1 MMAIYFETL
10 QQFQASGGMKATT
23 ITAKQLLPAVVAHM
37 QRMDRKFSLQVNGRL
52 PKSMDTL
59 LEEVFE
65 LCHLQQPFYTQ
76 HCANRSLRYMS
87 ISKNRVKIDF
97 TLSYRMSREEEKWV
111 VGEIRRILKQIT
123 HTKMSA
129 VEKVVAVHDYIIRA
143 YDYEMQTQGS
153 PFTVYTFMHEKQ
165 GVCMAYALL
174 FEKMMEELGI
184 PCYYVVGKADGE
196 SDLGHAWNMVEL
208 GGEWYHVDATWNDL
222 GTRTATH
229 EIRYRY
235 FLRSDEFFKRDHQWD
250 LDHYPPCTS
259 DRFEKLAPLYD
270 AALCDG
276 MLYFPH
282 PKTAQLA
289 TMDLSKLVF
298 KKELD
303 VRVQFCMIHD
313 KNLYFSNYSDHGYLY
328 MYDVEAKVLQKI
340 SDEKV
345 VRIKTDEARIVV
357 TYENGEQFIMAKL
370 ESSEEQLEVAKNSPD
385 IVVPLLTFGDSWF
398 GSYEGKEAC
407 VAFESE
413 DSMRLFIQ
421 DSLKQL
427 TVDLLLHK
435 GLEVNMTTMRKE
447 VQLTKPAILT
457 IPKKLLPSDVQLRLP
472 SGQLLEY
479 VERHDAIEVML
490 EQSMK
495 LTFS

>member
-1 MMAIYFETL
+1 MTIYFETL

-37 QRMDRKFSLQVNGRL
+37 QRMDRKFTLQVNGRL
-52 PKSMDTL
+52 PKSMDAL
-59 LEEVFE
+59 LEEVFD
-65 LCHLQQPFYTQ
+65 LCHLQHPFYTQ
-76 HCANRSLRYMS
+76 HCASRSTRYMS
-87 ISKNRVKIDF
+87 TSKNRVKIEF

-111 VGEIRRILKQIT
+111 VGEIRHILKQIT
-123 HTKMSA
+123 HTAMND

-196 SDLGHAWNMVEL
+196 SDLGHAWNMVKL
-208 GGEWYHVDATWNDL
+208 DGEWYHVDATWNDL

-259 DRFEKLAPLYD
+259 DRFEKLAALYD
-270 AALCDG
+270 AALYDG
-276 MLYFPH
+276 TLYFPH

-289 TMDLSKLVF
+289 TIDLSKLVF
-298 KKELD
+298 KKELE
-303 VRVQFCMIHD
+303 VRAQFCTMHD
-313 KNLYFSNYSDHGYLY
+313 KQLYFSNYSDHGYLY
-328 MYDVEAKVLQKI
+328 MYDVEARVLHKL

-345 VRIKTDEARIVV
+345 TRIKSNEARIVV
-357 TYENGEQFIMAKL
+357 TYENDEQFILTKS
-370 ESSEEQLEVAKNSPD
+370 ESNEEHLGVAKNLPD
-385 IVVPLLTFGDSWF
+385 TVVPLLSFGDSWF

-407 VAFESE
+407 VAFESKDGMRLLLQ
-413 DSMRLFIQ
+413 DSM
-421 DSLKQL
+421 KQL

-435 GLEVNMTTMRKE
+435 GLEVNMTTMRRE
-447 VQLTKPAILT
+447 VQLTKPAILI
-457 IPKKLLPSDVQLRLP
+457 IPKLLIPSDVQLRLP
-472 SGQLLEY
+472 SGQLLDY

-490 EQSMK
+490 ERSTK